1 MKMKQF
7 IKNIVWFAA
16 GAVLLGS
23 GCTKDNTETMGVGT
37 FEIADEY
44 LDYNF
49 TQEQE
54 IVFIPVRSNVPVD
67 EWKLS
72 SSDDS
77 WCKIS
82 KSYSNERGLMLAV
95 LASEEPDV
103 RSATIKAS
111 AGGHEY
117 TIKVKQLGY
126 GPAILVSNVG
136 VPAEGGVVNI
146 KITSN
151 IEYTVGDPQLDAQDA
166 EGWITAKHDEAT
178 TRAFADQIYLYTAEA
193 NMLPYKRI
201 ATISIS
207 PVDPQYK
214 DVAATCTITQETQ
227 TLDPSA
233 DDLSDEKVQALSA
246 TANQAHVG
254 NGAEFTID
262 DNMSTNYHSPWQLPY
277 DDPTTQFPVELEY
290 TFDGTKSVDYI
301 RLYSEQVGPNG
312 RPGKVAITYRQ
323 KGSSDYVT
331 IFDTTSPYDL
341 LQKGGVQTIYFPV
354 SAQNVEALKLSFL
367 DGSGENGTGSG
378 FIAIYEIEFYQMK
391 RDAIN
396 EAILKVFADLSCM
409 ELREGVT
416 RADITALFKLVPYL
430 AQEVAVPLME
440 GAYNA
445 NEYEFR
451 AHSYEPYS
459 NNEINLQLLTKM
471 YSRMDN
477 PTGVEVKA
485 GDKILV
491 CVDKV
496 PAGQSLSLAVYGEAS
511 DGYGPNY
518 GGMSQGNAYD
528 TVDQEVQ
535 LLAGMNSIDITAPGM
550 CYVMNTA
557 TNLSTASEP
566 VKVHILRGC
575 GTVQGYFDLARHQTD
590 EKYQELLSKCTYK
603 YFVVKGH
610 KMIFNFHTEALKS
623 VAPTSIISGIQAW
636 DDILTWQQE
645 LMGLDDCTYFNNHI
659 MAVSS
664 TDPSA
669 YMDASN
675 RRVNFSASTALP
687 KIITREQLL
696 AVEDNSW
703 GPAHEVGHIN
713 QGAIN
718 WKGCSES
725 SNNLFS
731 NYVIYNMGKYGS
743 RGDKLSELALSL
755 VNQEEWPLMGGATH
769 QGEDTELH
777 MRMHWQLWIYYHLCG
792 FDTEFWPK
800 LFQLLRDD
808 PLPSEF
814 STNDDPGASQ
824 LKFYV
829 KACEAAGQDLTEF
842 FEAWCFFRPLD
853 IEYEQYGSARY
864 LVTEQMIADAKATV
878 ASKNYPKAAPIQYI
892 EDRRVK
898 DEVLYCDMGYYT
910 TFKEKKTI
918 TKSPSCT
925 VSGRTYTVA
934 NCDEAVAVELRKAP
948 SGDTLGALL
957 YFSNVSNFTVPDGV
971 SLTNASLYAVQAD
984 GKRILI
990 K

>member
-1 MKMKQF
+1 M
-7 IKNIVWFAA
+7 
-16 GAVLLGS
+16 GS
-23 GCTKDNTETMGVGT
+23 GT
-37 FEIADEY
+37 FQIADEY
-44 LDYNF
+44 LTFSF
-49 TQEQE
+49 TQDQE
-54 IVFIPVRSNVPVD
+54 IVFIPVRSNVPVT
-67 EWKLS
+67 EWKLT

-77 WCKIS
+77 WCKVS
-82 KSYSNERGLMLAV
+82 KSYNNQTGLMLAV
-95 LASEEPDV
+95 LASEEPEM
-103 RSATIKAS
+103 RSATITAS
-111 AGGHEY
+111 AGGPEY
-117 TIKVKQLGY
+117 KITVQQLGY

-136 VPAEGGVVNI
+136 VPAEGGSVNL

-166 EGWITAKHDEAT
+166 EGWITAKSDEET
-178 TRAFADQIYLYTAEA
+178 TRAFADRFYSYTAEP

-201 ATISIS
+201 ATISVT

-214 DVAATCTITQETQ
+214 EVAATCTLTQEPQ
-227 TLDPSA
+227 AVESSAEDLD
-233 DDLSDEKVQALSA
+233 DEEVQALSA
-246 TANQAHVG
+246 TANQAHAG
-254 NGAEFTID
+254 NGPEFTID
-262 DNMSTNYHSPWQLPY
+262 GDMSTNYHSPWQLPY
-277 DDPTTQFPVELEY
+277 DNPTTQFPVELEY
-290 TFDGTKSVDYI
+290 TFDGTKSLDYI
-301 RLYSEQVGPNG
+301 RLYSGTGNG
-312 RPGKVAITYRQ
+312 RPGNVVITY
-323 KGSSDYVT
+323 
-331 IFDTTSPYDL
+331 
-341 LQKGGVQTIYFPV
+341 LQKGASDYTAIFDASTPYNLQQKGGEQTITFPER
-354 SAQNVEALKLSFL
+354 AQNVEKLKLSFL
-367 DGSGENGTGSG
+367 DGAGDNGAGGG
-378 FIAIYEIEFYQMK
+378 FISINEIEFYHVK
-391 RDAIN
+391 RIDLN
-396 EAILKVFADLSCM
+396 EPILKVFTDLSCM

-416 RADITALFKLVPYL
+416 RQEITALYGLSPYL

-440 GAYNA
+440 GSYEA
-445 NEYEFR
+445 NEYDFR

-477 PTGVEVKA
+477 PTGIEVKA

-518 GGMSQGNAYD
+518 GGTSQGNAYD

-557 TNLSTASEP
+557 SNLSSASEP

-590 EKYQELLSKCTYK
+590 EKYQELLAKCTYK

-610 KMIFNFHTEALKS
+610 KMIFNFHTSQLRS
-623 VAPTSIISGIQAW
+623 DAPTSIVSGIQAW

-645 LMGLDDCTYFNNHI
+645 LMGLDDCEYFNNHI

-664 TDPSA
+664 TNPNA

-675 RRVNFSASTALP
+675 RRVNFSASTALY
-687 KIITREQLL
+687 KIITLEQLL

-718 WKGCSES
+718 WKSASES

-731 NYVIYNMGKYGS
+731 NYVIYKMGKYGS
-743 RGDKLSELALSL
+743 RGDKLSELALSWAEKETWAL
-755 VNQEEWPLMGGATH
+755 LGDATH

-777 MRMHWQLWIYYHLCG
+777 MRMNWQLWIYYHLCG

-814 STNDDPGASQ
+814 SSKDDPGASQ

-829 KACEAAGQDLTEF
+829 KACDAAKQDLTEF
-842 FEAWCFFRPLD
+842 FETWGFFRPLD
-853 IEYEQYGSARY
+853 INYSQYGEARY
-864 LVTEQMIADAKATV
+864 YVTDEMIAEAKAQV
-878 ASKNYPKAAPIQYI
+878 AAKGYPKAAPIQYI
-892 EDRRVK
+892 EDRQVK
-898 DEVLYCDMGYYT
+898 DNDLYCDMGYYT
-910 TFKEKKTI
+910 IFKDKKKI
-918 TKSPSCT
+918 TKTPSCT
-925 VSGRTYTVA
+925 VSGRTYTVS
-934 NCDEAVAVELRKAP
+934 NCEEAVAVEIRKVVGGKM
-948 SGDTLGALL
+948 GDVV
-957 YFSNVSNFTVPDGV
+957 YFSNLSSFTVPDKADLNG
-971 SLTNASLYAVQAD
+971 TKPYAVQAD
-984 GKRILI
+984 GERILI
-990 K
+990 NM